1 MTASFPVK
9 KLSATSSPYAANRV
23 QHETRLLS
31 KSGSDHRAF
40 VHADDTM
47 EPVATQWAPAA

>member
-1 MTASFPVK
+1 MRASFPLK
-9 KLSATSSPYAANRV
+9 KLSATFSPGAANRV